1 MAHTNEVIKESK
13 AGLAA
18 HIIGALA
25 FLAVGICLLVLDA
38 SFIEKLVYSF
48 SVLGIGILFIIF
60 GVYYMIKYFFNHEF
74 VRVSNYG
81 FTMGV
86 ILMIIGS
93 VIIFKADHISSF
105 IDALVCLIGF
115 IFGAIMLQQSFALF
129 HMQRFT
135 WFISLVLGAAT
146 IASSVYLLMENAKFF
161 TGEFIS
167 AVYLVTVGGVSL
179 FSLILMALGLNG
191 HKKDSNKIYKRNV
204 EDSPLGSQVDDSIF
218 EEENDGPYVEK
229 VTIEPDEGSDALFEE

>member
-60 GVYYMIKYFFNHEF
+60 GVYYMIKYFF
-74 VRVSNYG
+74 
-81 FTMGV
+81 
-86 ILMIIGS
+86 ILMIIGC

-161 TGEFIS
+161 TGEFIT
-167 AVYLVTVGGVSL
+167 AVYLVAVGGVSL